1 VLPDGNVRIYTTAGK
16 VTYSL
21 DPKRVKFV
29 ADGNREGVQ
38 PGVLVQEGDQTVAWI
53 SAQAHVMVLVDD
65 HRLISVEAA
74 APPSE
79 D

>member
-1 VLPDGNVRIYTTAGK
+1 MVLYTTAGK
-16 VTYSL
+16 VTYQL
-21 DPKRVKFV
+21 DVSKVKFT

-65 HRLISVEAA
+65 ERLISVEAA
-74 APPSE
+74 TPPPE
-79 D
+79 E